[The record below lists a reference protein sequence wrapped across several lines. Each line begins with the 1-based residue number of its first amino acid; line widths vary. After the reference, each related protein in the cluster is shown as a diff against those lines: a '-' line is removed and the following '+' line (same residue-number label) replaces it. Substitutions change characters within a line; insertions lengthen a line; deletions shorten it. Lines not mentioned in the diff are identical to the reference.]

1 MKRLLPCAALAVLLA
16 GCDNLRFPGVHRITV
31 QQGNVVTQQMIDR
44 LKPGMT
50 RSQVRFIMGNP
61 VLVDPLDQ
69 DRWDYIYT
77 FQLTGGGPRLRRVLS
92 LYFLEDKLS
101 YFEGHFL
108 PTEAAEEIAAEAAAS
123 N

>member
-1 MKRLLPCAALAVLLA
+1 MKRWLFLAALAGALA
-16 GCDNLRFPGVHRITV
+16 GCDSLRFPGVHRITV

-61 VLVDPLDQ
+61 VLSDPLDN

-77 FQLTGGGPRLRRVLS
+77 FQLTGGPLLRRVLS

-101 YFEGHFL
+101 HFEGHFL
-108 PTEAAEEIAAEAAAS
+108 PTEAAEEQEEEAG
-123 N
+123 